1 MIVHNIT
8 IKVDLTI
15 EEEWKH
21 WQVHEQLPQVMS
33 TSLFSEYKFY
43 KLLEQYE
50 EEASTY
56 IIQLFANTAAQLD
69 EYLQHHA
76 PRISEKARQKWGNRY
91 IAFSTSMETVK

>member
-21 WQVHEQLPQVMS
+21 WQLQEQIPRVMS

-50 EEASTY
+50 EETSTY
-56 IIQLFANTAAQLD
+56 VIQLFANTAAQLD

-76 PRISEKARQKWGNRY
+76 PRISEEASQKWANHF